1 MPIKNTFYLLTYNDK
16 KYIMKKYNLLLLSLM
31 SLQIVFSQ
39 NTSVRMG
46 IVGMTHDHVRGI
58 LNKPTHEGMLLVGFA
73 EPNKELAMRYLKE
86 AHLPDSLWFSTLEE
100 LMDKAKPDA
109 VCDFRST
116 FEHLET
122 VEKCAPRKI
131 HVMVEKPLAV
141 NLISAKKME
150 ALAKK
155 HGIQLITNY
164 ETTWYG
170 SHHQAFD
177 MINNQGLLGDIKKVV
192 IMDGHRGP
200 KEIGCSKEFLSWLTD
215 PIKNGGG
222 AIMDFGCYGAD
233 LMTWLM
239 RGEKPLSV
247 TAIAQTNKPDMY
259 PKVDDEATIMV
270 QYPKA
275 QGIFQASWNWPFDRK
290 DTEIYGQKGY
300 IFADKT
306 NVMRVRLGDR
316 NAKPEEKLDVKP
328 LQNPQNDA
336 FSYFAAV
343 VKGSINPEND
353 LGSLKINMV
362 AMMILDAA
370 VKSAK
375 SHKTIFLK

>member
-1 MPIKNTFYLLTYNDK
+1 MQNYTFLFLF
-16 KYIMKKYNLLLLSLM
+16 LLSLH
-31 SLQIVFSQ
+31 FSFAQ
-39 NTSVRMG
+39 NAPVRMG
-46 IVGMTHDHVRGI
+46 IVGMTHDHVNGI
-58 LNKPTHEGMLLVGFA
+58 LNKPIHEGMLLVGFA
-73 EPNKELAMRYLKE
+73 EPNKELAMRLLKR
-86 AHLPDSLWFSTLEE
+86 ANLPESLWFATLEE
-100 LMDKAKPDA
+100 MIEKAKPDA

-141 NLISAKKME
+141 NMVHVKKME
-150 ALAKK
+150 NLAKRYS
-155 HGIQLITNY
+155 IQLITNY

-177 MINNQGLLGDIKKVV
+177 MINNQGLIGDIRKVV

-200 KEIGCSKEFLSWLTD
+200 KEIGCSPEFLSWLTD
-215 PIKNGGG
+215 PVKNGGG

-233 LMTWLM
+233 IMTWLM
-239 RGEKPLSV
+239 KGEKPISV
-247 TAIAQTNKPDMY
+247 TVIAQTNKPDIY

-290 DTEIYGQKGY
+290 DTEIYGQKGT

-306 NVMRVRLGDR
+306 NKMRIRLGDR
-316 NAKPEEKLDVKP
+316 NAKPEENMDVKP

-343 VKGSINPEND
+343 VRGNINPEND

-362 AMMILDAA
+362 AMAILDAA
-370 VKSAK
+370 VKSSK
-375 SHKTIFLK
+375 THKTVFLK